1 VGVAGKETG
10 PMRPLGIEESVF
22 ERKVK
27 VQQRELAAGML
38 VKHGRAWVRIH
49 HIEHPTAG
57 SNQRKATCTLRDQ
70 VRPGGF
76 TVWFA
81 AGEHKVVAST
91 LPLDFAIKPSPAP
104 VKREHVQGGVHNVV
118 NGEVNGPLI
127 QAGSID
133 GQTVTDFFKDK

>member
-1 VGVAGKETG
+1 
-10 PMRPLGIEESVF
+10 
-22 ERKVK
+22 
-27 VQQRELAAGML
+27 
-38 VKHGRAWVRIH
+38 
-49 HIEHPTAG
+49 
-57 SNQRKATCTLRDQ
+57 
-70 VRPGGF
+70 
-76 TVWFA
+76 VWFA